1 MDGELKNHPKDCIVK
16 VGLKTVIY
24 RQSFRLQH
32 RWTDTQARIHRAKSE
47 SRSEGESR
55 SKV

>member
-47 SRSEGESR
+47 SRSKGESR